1 MANEMDQDDI
11 RILLQAWATT
21 LANKAK
27 AGSGATAWR
36 MQETAERIRILT
48 EQLKD

>member
-1 MANEMDQDDI
+1 MDQDDI
-11 RILLQAWATT
+11 RILIAAWATT
-21 LANKAK
+21 LAKQAA

>member
-1 MANEMDQDDI
+1 MDQDDI
-11 RILLQAWATT
+11 RILIAAWATT

-27 AGSGATAWR
+27 AGSLATAEEMR
-36 MQETAERIRILT
+36 KDAERLRILC